1 MALHNLNNEN
11 EVVPMVSQTTEP
23 VDEEDCPTIDEVVT
37 TDEVESD
44 ITKDYSTE
52 QVVDNNTADFEDEED
67 EDDVIYVIYHVK
79 KQG

>member
-11 EVVPMVSQTTEP
+11 EVVPMVSQTTSTTTET
-23 VDEEDCPTIDEVVT
+23 VDEKDCPTTDEVVTTDEVIT

-52 QVVDNNTADFEDEED
+52 QVVDNNTADFE
-67 EDDVIYVIYHVK
+67 HR
-79 KQG
+79 